1 MGKDLKEK
9 ERNTARIKRRRSS
22 YGKGGRGTRKEENL
36 RNRLSQKRSQRGKK
50 LQTGGRVNTDK

>member
-1 MGKDLKEK
+1 MGKVLKK

-22 YGKGGRGTRKEENL
+22 YGKGGRGTRKGGKPEEQV
-36 RNRLSQKRSQRGKK
+36 SQTRSQRGLK

>member
-1 MGKDLKEK
+1 MGKVLKK

-22 YGKGGRGTRKEENL
+22 YGKGGRGTRKGRKPEEQV
-36 RNRLSQKRSQRGKK
+36 SQKRSQRGLK